1 VSALTA
7 PPQTRPRLFQNI
19 DIIRVPAG
27 YLVYWYGH
35 FHGIPHSDPIDAFLH
50 GARLERSSDADHAAW
65 CASRGIGECP

>member
-1 VSALTA
+1 MITA
-7 PPQTRPRLFQNI
+7 PHQARPRLFQNI

-35 FHGIPHSDPIDAFLH
+35 PHGIPHSNPIDALSH
-50 GARLERSSDADHAAW
+50 GMERDESSDADHAAW